1 MEPIRAHLLADT
13 SPAFEGIVTTQREK
27 KNPVEA
33 FLSYYSIANFAILWV
48 GLFVALLGNPDWL
61 DQLWNTLTDQ
71 PPLVRVILW
80 ILFLPIAFGLW
91 VWQADWSTVLRL
103 LGVVGLVAWTGLAV
117 SSLVELRR
125 QAGWDT

>member
-1 MEPIRAHLLADT
+1 M
-13 SPAFEGIVTTQREK
+13 TTQREK